1 MSIHL
6 AYCTNLPNSSGAL
19 YHHKFHW
26 KLPQTFLSTI
36 FPFFHKYMIFPKL
49 NNNSHH
55 KTSSIPILPNI
66 FFSCLHCLLLEN
78 NLHFR
83 CNLPITHSLLTFD
96 PLAFDLWSYFQTKR
110 ASLSWTFLY
119 FLQHWSSL
127 LKGLMLSLLQS
138 IPFQVYKREQLPDLF
153 HSFLMV
159 SGPLLSWW
167 KGWEVRTD
175 RMAGLVD
182 RKFAGSLFSL
192 NWPYVSKQ
200 HPSMVNY

>member
-19 YHHKFHW
+19 YHHKLHW

-127 LKGLMLSLLQS
+127 LKGLMLSFTIYSFSSLQKWAAPS
-138 IPFQVYKREQLPDLF
+138 LVPFIFDGFWPPVALMKRVRSEDRQNGRF
-153 HSFLMV
+153 
-159 SGPLLSWW
+159 SWQKICW
-167 KGWEVRTD
+167 FFIFT
-175 RMAGLVD
+175 
-182 RKFAGSLFSL
+182 
-192 NWPYVSKQ
+192 
-200 HPSMVNY
+200 